1 MIPKEQTIHQ
11 NLSLRPSEVA
21 DETFLETVYA
31 EMRRSELA
39 VLNWSREQEN
49 DFFKMQFR
57 LQNQAYKM
65 QFPDA
70 DYLVVELDKMPIGS
84 LIVERAGEIR
94 LVNIAVLPEFRSRGI
109 GAFLLK
115 HLQAEAQAANK
126 PLTLK
131 VLKTNDRAANFYNRC
146 GFAVTG
152 SDEFYLAMQWQN
164 YRNEIV

>member
-31 EMRRSELA
+31 ETRRGELA

-49 DFFKMQFR
+49 DFFKMQFH

-70 DYLVVELDKMPIGS
+70 DYLVAVFRAQVTLTGQNGETRYALTNPFGYYRFTDIA
-84 LIVERAGEIR
+84 AGETYVISVAHKR
-94 LVNIAVLPEFRSRGI
+94 YRFDSQVLSINENLSEINFIASETLV
-109 GAFLLK
+109 K
-115 HLQAEAQAANK
+115 NK
-126 PLTLK
+126 
-131 VLKTNDRAANFYNRC
+131 R
-146 GFAVTG
+146 
-152 SDEFYLAMQWQN
+152 
-164 YRNEIV
+164 

>member
-1 MIPKEQTIHQ
+1 VIPKEQTIHQ
-11 NLSLRPSEVA
+11 NLLLRPAELT

-31 EMRRSELA
+31 ETRRGELV

-94 LVNIAVLPEFRSRGI
+94 LVNIALLPEFRSRGI

-115 HLQAEAQAANK
+115 QLQTEAQAADK
-126 PLTLK
+126 PLALRSCLETHK
-131 VLKTNDRAANFYNRC
+131 GFNRRSINRII
-146 GFAVTG
+146 A
-152 SDEFYLAMQWQN
+152 
-164 YRNEIV
+164 I